1 MLIGIA
7 GKAGAGKD
15 TLGLHIGGTYNY
27 YTASLASP
35 IKGMLSFGLDW
46 NYDKWSDR
54 EWKETVDPLFGFSPR
69 EAAQKL
75 GTEWRDIIDP
85 SKIVWCKIL
94 EKVCGDKLNKT
105 VVCDI
110 RFPHEQDWIHSHGGQ
125 IVYINRD
132 VEAVSTHVSETSL
145 DMSKVDFSLD
155 NNRTPAEMFADFDYI
170 IGGLL

>member
-1 MLIGIA
+1 MLLGIA

-15 TLGLHIGGTYNY
+15 TLGLHIGRTYNY
-27 YTASLASP
+27 YTASLASA
-35 IKGMLSFGLDW
+35 IKGMLSCGLGW
-46 NYDKWSDR
+46 NYAKWSDR

-85 SKIVWCKIL
+85 SKIMWCKVL
-94 EKVCGDKLNKT
+94 ERERGDKLNKT

-125 IVYINRD
+125 IVYINRK
-132 VEAVSTHVSETSL
+132 VESISTHMSETSL
-145 DMSKVDFSLD
+145 DMSKVDFNLD
-155 NNRTPAEMFADFDYI
+155 NNRTPQAMFNDFEHIMGDFI
-170 IGGLL
+170 